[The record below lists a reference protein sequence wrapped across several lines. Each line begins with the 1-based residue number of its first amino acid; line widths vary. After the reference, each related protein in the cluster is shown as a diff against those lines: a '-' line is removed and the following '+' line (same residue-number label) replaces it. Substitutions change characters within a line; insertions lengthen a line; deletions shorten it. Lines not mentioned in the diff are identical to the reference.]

1 MLRGMLSAL
10 VACCAVGLTTVSPV
24 AAERLPGC
32 GAPPERPP
40 QAFFVADRERHALV
54 VLPDGYQTDLPHAL
68 VFGFHGRTND
78 NVQVRGYFGLEEAA
92 DRPTIYVYPA
102 ALTDRSGRFTWSDPG
117 DPPDA
122 LRDFVLF
129 DAILERLASAYCIDL
144 DAVYVV
150 GHSLGASFANSL
162 ACARADRIR
171 GVAAVAGGITSAGC
185 SGTVAGLLLHNP
197 RDRAVPFSEG
207 KRARDILLKDQDDR
221 NGPGRRRF
229 GDFECNQ
236 YGVREHPLLWCV
248 HGQDVT
254 PRGRFYPH
262 QWPEGAAQAI
272 FMFFNS
278 LRS

>member
-1 MLRGMLSAL
+1 MLRRMLIAL
-10 VACCAVGLTTVSPV
+10 VACCAVGLTIVSPV
-24 AAERLPGC
+24 AAERSSGC
-32 GAPPERPP
+32 GAPPQRPP
-40 QAFFVADRERHALV
+40 ETFHVAGRDRHAVVVVPEEYQADR
-54 VLPDGYQTDLPHAL
+54 PHTL

-78 NVQVRGYFGLEEAA
+78 NQQARAYFGLEEAA

-102 ALTDRSGRFTWSDPG
+102 ALTDRSGRFTWTDPG

-129 DAILERLASAYCIDL
+129 DAILERLASVYCIDL

-162 ACARADRIR
+162 ACARANRIR
-171 GVAAVAGGITSAGC
+171 AVAAVAGGITSSDC
-185 SGTVAGLLLHNP
+185 SGEVAALLLHNP

-207 KRARDILLKDQDDR
+207 KRARDILLGHQGDR
-221 NGPGRRRF
+221 NGPIRRRF

-236 YGVREHPLLWCV
+236 YGVQKHPLFWCIY
-248 HGQDVT
+248 GQDLT

-272 FMFFNS
+272 FMFLDS